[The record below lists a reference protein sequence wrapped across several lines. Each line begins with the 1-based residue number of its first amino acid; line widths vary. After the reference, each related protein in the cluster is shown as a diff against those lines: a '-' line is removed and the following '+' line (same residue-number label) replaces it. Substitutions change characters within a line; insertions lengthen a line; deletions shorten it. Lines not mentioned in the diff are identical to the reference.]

1 MKLWGDDAHPFIK
14 DIFAVLGI
22 LPYDEFKISDDK
34 DGIYHITNGLQ
45 VQRKEGDGKFYA
57 SLISIN
63 CLLNRVY
70 DIKII
75 SRYKDKYPDEE

>member
-1 MKLWGDDAHPFIK
+1 MLD
-14 DIFAVLGI
+14 I

-34 DGIYHITNGLQ
+34 DAIYHITNDLQ
-45 VQRKEGDGKFYA
+45 VQRKSDDGEFYT